1 MINSSVA
8 TMDIE
13 TWVKH
18 PRDDRYEISSFGRVR
33 RSDTKRLRKPSVGKN
48 GYCVSVFSRPGAKH
62 HGHYVHR
69 SVMEAFTGAC
79 PDGMEVSH
87 LDGNRLNNSLSNLT
101 YETRTANMHRKKE
114 HGTEIIGI
122 KNPARKLDESLVLKI
137 REMKDAGLFQ
147 KDIAAIIGVSPMTV
161 SRVVRGLLWSHV
173 K

>member
-1 MINSSVA
+1 
-8 TMDIE
+8 
-13 TWVKH
+13 
-18 PRDDRYEISSFGRVR
+18 
-33 RSDTKRLRKPSVGKN
+33 
-48 GYCVSVFSRPGAKH
+48 
-62 HGHYVHR
+62 
-69 SVMEAFTGAC
+69 MEAFTGAC